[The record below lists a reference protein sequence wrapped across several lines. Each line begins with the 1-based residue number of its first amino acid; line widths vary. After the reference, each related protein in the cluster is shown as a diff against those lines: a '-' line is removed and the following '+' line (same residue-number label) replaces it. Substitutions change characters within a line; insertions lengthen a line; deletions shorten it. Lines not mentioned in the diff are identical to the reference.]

1 MIVQTKEFATMP
13 HAIANLDSL
22 ELTVQSALAQINV
35 QLKENVLIGHVFVM
49 LDLWEMIVHSR
60 DVKVVVDSIN
70 TATTVLVHATLVI
83 LVQFVTSEHAPMI
96 VSDMDIVSMD
106 HAIVALDGLV
116 MIVL

>member
-1 MIVQTKEFATMP
+1 VLADQDTLETDAMLNHQLLAEMKIVTPTDDVTMKT
-13 HAIANLDSL
+13 D
-22 ELTVQSALAQINV
+22 
-35 QLKENVLIGHVFVM
+35 VFVM

-70 TATTVLVHATLVI
+70 TATTVLVHATLVT

-116 MIVL
+116 MIVH